1 MHLLRPAVP
10 EDREFLFELFA
21 QTMRDVIEQTWGWND
36 SWQRADFERR
46 LTSYSVSIVES
57 DSRPIGG
64 LFLEHCD
71 DVVRVHEIQ
80 LLPEYQGRGIGT
92 AIVQGVIEQA
102 EGRGVPVELS
112 VVPANRRAQ
121 RLYEHLGFEVCGIE
135 SPFVK
140 MRRSRP
146 TRGTV

>member
-1 MHLLRPAVP
+1 MP

-21 QTMRDVIEQTWGWND
+21 QTMRDVIEHTWGWDD

-46 LTSYSVSIVES
+46 FSSCSVAIAES

-64 LFLEHCD
+64 LFLEHRD
-71 DVVRVHEIQ
+71 DAIRVREIQ

-92 AIVQGVIEQA
+92 AIVQSVIEQA
-102 EGRGVPVELS
+102 AGRGVPVELS

-121 RLYEHLGFEVCGIE
+121 RLYERLGFEVCAIE
-135 SPFVK
+135 SPFIK
-140 MRRSRP
+140 MRRGQP
-146 TRGTV
+146 TGEAV